1 MNCTYRLGNL
11 NFGSELELDDFIISN
26 GLELVNLVGDAVYQ
40 KLSGAQAGK
49 VELIKNLKSQGK
61 KLKKDLVHSDSF
73 NYMFEE
79 RIDADKKYYAITK
92 FLSGLT
98 TIDNQLLF
106 PQMIKDNFF
115 NERWNTDWK
124 HGVFTKRELD
134 SLKDALQLQQD
145 ADGTIHP
152 PQIIDSSTKQRIIDA
167 FETKWEAE
175 AKIGSA
181 IHKVCETFFKP
192 FEKTHDNYDS
202 SDKLRVKGEYL
213 KPAQLLNEVKK
224 YNEFNT
230 LTHDKVTDYL
240 SDEQILQ
247 VIQFCINLKNSIE
260 NTWTAHNKSNSS
272 KFLYFAEL
280 PIKASATHPVT
291 GEDKNLAGVIDL
303 LVIDP
308 NGVAHIVDY
317 KVSPADFQQQSSK
330 EKKITDPDDYSAAK
344 VLAFDYQLSTYA
356 RMLRTHNAGFR
367 DTTIAV
373 APIQLLNLK
382 YDRTKRG
389 KWGFSDIELNKPS
402 LQELLTSDQLHLKE
416 KVEKNLDQIFV
427 DSDVVDVNTKDIL
440 TNTTTIMY
448 NFLKDKNVSKFNFSD
463 EDIVELFGKTIKEH
477 TEGKLVKFSTTL
489 NGRLFES
496 GTKEALFRALKNELN
511 KGSWTAQ
518 SLVEDFKAHIKG
530 SKLPFRSSA
539 VENEGGKTE
548 WYEQLVTK
556 YNADYNDTE
565 HFMYDIVETPK
576 AFEYLGIVVL
586 KNTVTGNYEIVKL
599 TRRKLKQQKYNG
611 KNKKLTGAYMDDI
624 EDESKENYVLDA
636 LQGNIE
642 LLETLVAINQT
653 PSLFTKGKI
662 TKIQVVNPFL
672 NSGLS
677 ATNKQLLYTYKML
690 TKYSPIPQSIGLD
703 YIQSGNIKFC
713 NLAEQAF
720 DIIFTG
726 LYRSSNERQQ
736 TIEKCIPNKDAAF
749 AMTDEEQKTALEEL
763 LQIFE
768 NGEDTQSIFRHIK
781 KFADIPEITINQNP
795 KDINFWY
802 YSALLGYAEV
812 MGFDFK
818 QQAKEYSNYV
828 DINKDTSSL
837 LKLFEQG
844 HSGLLL
850 DNPGTTAN
858 KNVNMVSEQIE
869 NVYSRLA
876 NRLQGPTAKIQ
887 SLVQKLKDEKGKGWL
902 QERLSFNPLSIY
914 KGITKTVTITDNEGD
929 TWEDW
934 IFENPKNLSGAQK
947 ELAEYAL
954 LMINY
959 NRYGGGKTIE
969 QYQKTLEKALNK
981 EQVDLKLLRVPLG
994 FMGTKAV
1001 FETNGIMKGLK
1012 DYLKSWS
1019 FDEVKRRFREEF
1031 GHLYTSSGEEIK
1043 ELFRMGLIFDRGE
1056 SVESR
1061 KKMLRNI
1068 YENSKGEIVNESRI
1082 DQFDHDLE
1090 RLLLKHLCSYYLK
1103 DEFNE
1108 ASYLIKASLIDQ
1120 RLAEAEHNEQR
1131 KNDISYITNLTKKMT
1146 GKKIL
1151 SEKEELIKM
1160 YIDKFMSGASVM
1172 ALGFSPKQIYQALE
1186 GIYKDIGILIRKPD
1200 GTYSFTFSEMLA
1212 SFADVWKQIGH
1223 FGNQRSK
1230 LERMNELFRLNDMDM
1245 NVYAQ
1250 HLQDRHNVWHD
1261 LSTFLFRF
1269 ASRPDFY
1276 NRLTIIE
1283 SYMRHDGVWDT
1294 YDINE
1299 NNELVYHFEKDPRFS
1314 ALSNNQ
1320 VGTKEYNEQ
1329 LGLYNAMAEQFE
1341 REGAYNRDG
1350 TKFVN
1355 EAAKGKINPLPQ
1367 AYTNKQMNSFKALTD
1382 QMYGYYSHEKKAL
1395 VQSSLIGAMFFQMYT
1410 YFSGKKNQW
1419 VAPGS
1424 VKNQGRMEHYEELVS
1439 TEVTDPVTGET
1450 KVEQK
1455 LEKFYYQVDE
1465 NGQVRFD
1472 LPPVPESQLEGN
1484 VKVPFVQWK
1493 GTFTQG
1499 VLVTLSRMLG
1509 DIVRSDFK
1517 NKNFVQNLKEVTES
1531 YWNNEDENLR
1541 TTYRQNLKQF
1551 AYETAMFTIVG
1562 GLIGSMIH
1570 RGINNYTNNHDD
1582 DHSVA
1587 QGFRNSSLA
1596 LFDVIFKAST
1606 LDFNWLESLGGR
1618 GVSWTPFSIDMWKRT
1633 VSNWSTAI
1641 TGDRTFTEAAL
1652 RTFSASKYTIV
1663 PFLKTIED
1671 VETAE

>member
-1 MNCTYRLGNL
+1 MNCTYKLGNL

-26 GLELVNLVGDAVYQ
+26 GMHLVDLVGDAVYQ
-40 KLSGAQAGK
+40 KLSGQQAGK
-49 VELIKNLKSQGK
+49 VELVKNLQTQGK
-61 KLKKDLVHSDSF
+61 GFRRDLMHSDAF

-79 RIDADKKYYAITK
+79 RIDVDKKYTAITK

-98 TIDNQLLF
+98 TIDKQLMF
-106 PQMIKDNFF
+106 PQMIKENFF
-115 NERWNTDWK
+115 AERWDTDWK
-124 HGVFTKRELD
+124 RGVFTARELE
-134 SLKDALQLQQD
+134 SLKDVLQLTQD
-145 ADGTIHP
+145 ADGTIRP
-152 PQIIDSSTKQRIIDA
+152 PEVIDSTTKQKIIEA

-192 FEKTHDNYDS
+192 IDQNHASYDK
-202 SDKLRVKGEYL
+202 SDKLRIKGEL
-213 KPAQLLNEVKK
+213 ELDQIVKEVKR
-224 YNEFNT
+224 YNEFNSK
-230 LTHDKVTDYL
+230 THDKVTDYL
-240 SDEQILQ
+240 SDEQIEQ
-247 VIQFCINLKNSIE
+247 VIQFCKNLKDSIE
-260 NTWTAHNKSNSS
+260 TTWSAHSSSNTS
-272 KFLYFAEL
+272 KFIYFAEL
-280 PIKASATHPVT
+280 PIKAKATHPVT
-291 GEDKNLAGVIDL
+291 GEETNLAGVIDL

-382 YDRTKRG
+382 YDRTKKG

-402 LQELLTSDQLHLKE
+402 LQELLTSDQLHRKE

-427 DSDVVDVNTKDIL
+427 DSEVVDVNTKDIL

-448 NFLKDKNVSKFNFSD
+448 NFLKDKNVSKFTFND
-463 EDIVELFGKTIKEH
+463 EDVAQLFSKSIKQH
-477 TEGKLVKFSTTL
+477 TEGKLVKFSATL
-489 NGRLFES
+489 NGKLYES
-496 GTKEALFRALKNELN
+496 GTKEQLLKALKNELN

-518 SLVEDFKAHIKG
+518 NLVEDFKAHIKR

-539 VENEGGKTE
+539 VENTGGKTE
-548 WYEQLVTK
+548 WYEQLVSR

-565 HFMYDIVETPK
+565 HYMYEIVDTPK
-576 AFEYLGIVVL
+576 AFDYLGIVVL
-586 KNTVTGNYEIVKL
+586 KNIATGNYEIIKL

-611 KNKKLTGAYMDDI
+611 KNKKLTGAYIDDI
-624 EDESKENYVLDA
+624 EDESKENYILDA

-642 LLETLVAINQT
+642 LLETLAAINQT

-662 TKIQVVNPFL
+662 TKIQVVNPHL
-672 NSGLS
+672 NSGLT
-677 ATNKQLLYTYKML
+677 ATNKQLLYTYNTL

-703 YIQSGNIKFC
+703 YIKNGNIKFC

-726 LYRSSNERQQ
+726 LYRSSNERNQLIQ
-736 TIEKCIPNKDAAF
+736 KCVPDKDAAF
-749 AMTDEEQKTALEEL
+749 TMTDGDQKKALEEL
-763 LQIFE
+763 LQLFE
-768 NGEDTQSIFRHIK
+768 NGEDTQSVFRHIK
-781 KFADIPEITINQNP
+781 KFADIPEITVNQNP
-795 KDINFWY
+795 NDINFWY
-802 YSALLGYAEV
+802 YSALLGYAEI
-812 MGFDFK
+812 MGFDFR
-818 QQAKEYSNYV
+818 QQASEYSNYI

-837 LKLFEQG
+837 LNILEQG

-869 NVYSRLA
+869 NIYSRLA
-876 NRLQGPTAKIQ
+876 NRLQSPTAKIQ
-887 SLVQKLKDEKGKGWL
+887 KLVQNLKDENGKGWL
-902 QERLSFNPLSIY
+902 QERVSFNPLSIY
-914 KGITKTVTITDNEGD
+914 KGITKTVKITDNEGD
-929 TWEDW
+929 VWDDW
-934 IFENPKNLSGAQK
+934 VFENPRNLSGAQK

-959 NRYGGGKTIE
+959 NRYGNG
-969 QYQKTLEKALNK
+969 KTLEQYKVTLDKALAK
-981 EQVDLKLLRVPLG
+981 EQVDLKLLRVPLY
-994 FMGTKAV
+994 FIGTKGV
-1001 FETNGIMKGLK
+1001 FETNGLMKGLS
-1012 DYLKSWS
+1012 DYLKSWKY
-1019 FDEVKRRFREEF
+1019 DEIKRRFKEEF

-1061 KKMLRNI
+1061 KKMLRDVH
-1068 YENSKGEIVNESRI
+1068 ENNKGEIVVENRI
-1082 DQFDHDLE
+1082 NQFDHDIE
-1090 RLLLKHLCSYYLK
+1090 RLLLKHLCAYYLK

-1108 ASYLIKASLIDQ
+1108 ASYLIKASLVDQ
-1120 RLAEAEHNEQR
+1120 HIAEANHNEQR
-1131 KNDISYITNLTKKMT
+1131 KNDISYITTLTKKMT

-1151 SEKEELIKM
+1151 SDKEELIKM
-1160 YIDKFMSGASVM
+1160 YVDKFMSGASVM
-1172 ALGFSPKQIYQALE
+1172 ALGFSPKQIYQCLE

-1200 GTYSFTFSEMLA
+1200 GSYAFTFSEMLA
-1212 SFADVWKQIGH
+1212 SFADVWKEIGH

-1230 LERMNELFRLNDMDM
+1230 LERINELFRLNDMDM

-1294 YDINE
+1294 YELNE

-1314 ALSNNQ
+1314 ALVNNQ

-1341 REGAYNRDG
+1341 REGAYNKDG
-1350 TKFVN
+1350 TKFVGGSTD
-1355 EAAKGKINPLPQ
+1355 GKWNPLPQ
-1367 AYTNKQMNSFKALTD
+1367 AYTNKEVNSFKALTD

-1419 VAPGS
+1419 LAPGS

-1439 TEVTDPVTGET
+1439 TEVIDPETGET
-1450 KVEQK
+1450 RLEQK
-1455 LEKFYYQVDE
+1455 MEKFYYQVKED
-1465 NGQVRFD
+1465 GTPDFD
-1472 LPPVPESQLEGN
+1472 LPPVPESQLKGN
-1484 VKVPFVQWK
+1484 VKIPFIRWK

-1499 VLVTLSRMLG
+1499 VLTTLSKMLG

-1517 NKNFVQNLKEVTES
+1517 NKSFVQNFKEVTDS

-1541 TTYRQNLKQF
+1541 TAYRQNLKQF
-1551 AYETAMFTIVG
+1551 AYESAIFTLVG
-1562 GLIGSMIH
+1562 GLLGSMIH
-1570 RGINNYTNNHDD
+1570 RSINTYTNNHDD

-1587 QGFRNSSLA
+1587 QGFKNASLA
-1596 LFDVIFKAST
+1596 LFDTIFSAST
-1606 LDFNWLESLGGR
+1606 LDFNAVESLGGR

-1663 PFLKTIED
+1663 PFLDTIKD
-1671 VETAE
+1671 VETAQ